1 MSAFSSYISTRGGVA
16 PVNFAQAVMMGLA
29 DDGGLLIPS
38 QIPSIE
44 KDTLDSWRS
53 LPYPELAC
61 EVMRPFV
68 GDAIPYDDFKQ
79 LVAKSY
85 ATFQADDVIPVKK
98 VGKVFICEL
107 FHGPTLAFKDVA
119 LQLLGNLFEYLLKP

>member
-16 PVNFAQAVMMGLA
+16 PVDFAQAVMMGLA

-44 KDTLDSWRS
+44 KDTLNSGRS
-53 LPYPELAC
+53 LTYPELAC

-68 GDAIPYDDFKQ
+68 GASIPYDDFKQ

-85 ATFQADDVIPVKK
+85 ATFQADDVIPVNK

-107 FHGPTLAFKDVA
+107 FHGPTL
-119 LQLLGNLFEYLLKP
+119 